1 VSGPSI
7 SVIIPTRQRPEL
19 LRRAVTSVVDQRYD
33 GEIEVIIVFDQETP
47 VDPGVPAGDGR
58 IIRTMTNERSPGLAG
73 ARNTGILAST
83 ADLVGYCDDDDEWL
97 PGKLLRQA
105 DALAAAPEAEV
116 VVTGA
121 TIVYEDRTFDRIP
134 EQRRVTLEQL
144 LRSRAQEV
152 HPSSIVVRRTAMLD
166 GIGLVD
172 EDIPG
177 SYGEDYEWL
186 LRAAR
191 RTPVIAVGDPLVRVY
206 WHPSSFFAD
215 RWSTMIEAIRYLL
228 AKHPEFARERL
239 GLARLYGRLA
249 FANAALGNRS
259 EARAWARKTLR
270 LNPRER
276 RAYLALAVSTGL
288 VSVDTLMKLA
298 HRRGKGI

>member
-1 VSGPSI
+1 
-7 SVIIPTRQRPEL
+7 
-19 LRRAVTSVVDQRYD
+19 VTSVVDQRYD

-58 IIRTMTNERSPGLAG
+58 RIRTMTNERTPGLAG
-73 ARNTGILAST
+73 ARNSGILAST

-121 TIVYEDRTFDRIP
+121 TIVYEGRTFDRIP
-134 EQRRVTLEQL
+134 DRRHVTLEQL

-152 HPSSIVVRRTAMLD
+152 HPSSIVVRRAAMLD

-191 RTPVIAVGDPLVRVY
+191 RTPVIAVCDPLVRVY

-228 AKHPEFARERL
+228 AKHPEFAREPL

-288 VSVDTLMKLA
+288 VSVDRLMKLA